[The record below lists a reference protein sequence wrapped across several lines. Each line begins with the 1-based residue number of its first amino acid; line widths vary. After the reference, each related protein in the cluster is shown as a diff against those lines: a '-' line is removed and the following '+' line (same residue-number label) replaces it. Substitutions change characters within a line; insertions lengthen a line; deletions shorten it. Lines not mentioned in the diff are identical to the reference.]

1 MLSFLFSFSVSIE
14 PPSITS
20 NDFPIS
26 TQVTSFYLS
35 IHCICDMRSL
45 VYVLACMRN
54 LIYFKFLHGLRKVA
68 WPFDNNLANGYVWQ
82 KLLERIVP
90 NLCKFDFYILLAKRF
105 PKLDLN
111 VVTNSFDFFVKKYSN
126 WHMIIDRWVPDSK
139 FPGK

>member
-1 MLSFLFSFSVSIE
+1 
-14 PPSITS
+14 
-20 NDFPIS
+20 
-26 TQVTSFYLS
+26 
-35 IHCICDMRSL
+35 
-45 VYVLACMRN
+45 MRN